1 MAEDQKSPK
10 KSRELGLWKLQIRI
24 LLGASWPNAI
34 TLILL
39 SLRFS
44 SDTYFLGQIGFL
56 HQAAWATGYVML
68 LMFLSFG
75 MGTLFAVNSLVAK
88 TNGRRWFPASGCYTW
103 QGIWFSVICGSGV
116 LLMYFA
122 TPFLMSLFGHDNEL
136 RTLEI
141 IYIRIAL
148 VSTIFQLVAWA
159 VLHFFI
165 AIHRSFLP
173 MLVAALALVTHVLC
187 NYSLTLGN
195 FGFSQMGIEGAA
207 WSLVISSIVMAFSA
221 LLLFTIPKS
230 FRKYHSRLAIPRWSN
245 FKTVVKEGHPI
256 GWRQTIDEFVW
267 NVVLI
272 WIIGQFGPVH
282 LAAAAVLIS
291 ILDIFI
297 LAFDSVGTTS
307 VPLIAKAIGTN
318 KIAKAD
324 RWRFSALLVTITYAL
339 IAGLGFY
346 IFKEPIIHMFAK
358 DPEQIRLCLAL
369 AFIIPIFLLIYATY
383 STYDH
388 ALCATED
395 NRWPS
400 TVSLICSIVILG
412 GGGVI
417 LVLFFFQTNSY
428 GAWTLLL
435 TNVFIVALLFAIRW
449 SRGHWRSKP
458 VPQD

>member
-1 MAEDQKSPK
+1 
-10 KSRELGLWKLQIRI
+10 
-24 LLGASWPNAI
+24 
-34 TLILL
+34 
-39 SLRFS
+39 
-44 SDTYFLGQIGFL
+44 
-56 HQAAWATGYVML
+56 ML

-88 TNGRRWFPASGCYTW
+88 TNGRRWF
-103 QGIWFSVICGSGV
+103 SVICGSGV

-122 TPFLMSLFGHDNEL
+122 TPFLISLFGHDNEL
-136 RTLEI
+136 KTLEI
-141 IYIRIAL
+141 SYIRIAL

-173 MLVAALALVTHVLC
+173 MLVAALALVTHIVC
-187 NYSLTLGN
+187 NYAFTLGN
-195 FGFSQMGIEGAA
+195 FGFSQMRIEGAA

-272 WIIGQFGPVH
+272 WIIGQFGPIH

-291 ILDIFI
+291 ILDVFI

-324 RWRFSALLVTITYAL
+324 RWRFSALLVTTTYAL

-346 IFKEPIIHMFAK
+346 ILKEPIIHMFAK

-383 STYDH
+383 STCDH
-388 ALCATED
+388 ALCVTED

-400 TVSLICSIVILG
+400 TVSLNCGIVILG

-428 GAWTLLL
+428 GARTLLL

-449 SRGHWRSKP
+449 SRGHWHGKP